1 MALLQVLDL
10 VEDGKA
16 ACSHV
21 GFRIASLGNL
31 AYYGDLAGAEK
42 ELLVITSSLN
52 HS

>member
-10 VEDGKA
+10 VEEGKA

-21 GFRIASLGNL
+21 GFRIAGLGNL
-31 AYYGDLAGAEK
+31 AYRDFARAEK

-52 HS
+52 RS